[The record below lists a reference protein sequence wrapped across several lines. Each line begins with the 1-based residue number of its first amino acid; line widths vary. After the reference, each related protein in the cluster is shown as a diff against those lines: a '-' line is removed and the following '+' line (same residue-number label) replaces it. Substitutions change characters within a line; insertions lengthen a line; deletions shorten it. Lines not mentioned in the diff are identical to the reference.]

1 MARFK
6 YIGEAPNGPF
16 QMYGA
21 EWDAG
26 KVSEVSDPSFV
37 RKLNGNQF
45 FEAVGESQKPL
56 PDYAPEPEAA
66 KPKKVKQA
74 KKDVIDNGDPD
85 PSESF

>member
-21 EWDAG
+21 TWGHGE
-26 KVSEVSDPSFV
+26 VSEVSDPAFV

-45 FEAVGESQKPL
+45 FEAVADAQ
-56 PDYAPEPEAA
+56 PEPEAA

-74 KKDVIDNGDPD
+74 KKDVTEDGDPD
-85 PSESF
+85 PSAAL

>member
-26 KVSEVSDPSFV
+26 KVSEVSDPVFV

-45 FEAVGESQKPL
+45 FEAVA
-56 PDYAPEPEAA
+56 DTPEPEAA